1 MNLALFV
8 TICQFLLLFFGTFPP
23 THGTIS
29 TAFSQ
34 FLLNSFNDEVEKNI
48 ARRDLGTDGSFGGGK
63 GRFKAKKRPVIFV
76 HGLTNLAGELDYVRR
91 QFREKGGYRDSELYA
106 TTYGYGMKGWKWL
119 RDAMKCDHVKK
130 IRIMIRA
137 ITQFTHSSQAIL
149 GGVCVD
155 TGEQLGPPLTHLV
168 HTFIGVGGA
177 NREAVHLCRLFEW
190 AMPCNPV
197 NGMRCHSQFL
207 DDINSKVGYEATT
220 RIFVI
225 RSMDD
230 GTVGTRDCE
239 GRSVSAID
247 GQNDEIVLRNYSH
260 QMVIFGTGEQQLK
273 LLTF

>member
-1 MNLALFV
+1 NE
-8 TICQFLLLFFGTFPP
+8 FGTFCRNLSIPASVFW
-23 THGTIS
+23 HFSSHKWHYFYGIFTIS
-29 TAFSQ
+29 T
-34 FLLNSFNDEVEKNI
+34 NYFNDEVEKNI

-63 GRFKAKKRPVIFV
+63 GRIKAKKRPVIFV

-91 QFREKGGYRDSELYA
+91 LFREKGGYRDSELYA

-119 RDAMKCDHVKK
+119 RDAMKCDHVK
-130 IRIMIRA
+130 MW
-137 ITQFTHSSQAIL
+137 IL
-149 GGVCVD
+149 LATVWD
-155 TGEQLGPPLTHLV
+155 EEQLGPPLTHLV